1 MKRKV
6 NTTQILS
13 PEDKQYLRRISN
25 YLNSLGMD
33 DGSIEFD
40 FDGEYGNIS
49 DIRFDEITHFT
60 NNYSAEIPSG
70 LIQIIQKIMNYVD
83 SEGLYNEPD
92 IDAKN
97 YERLDIDIDTKT
109 KEISINHW
117 WSYYDRGDGSSIEF
131 DSQEDLEQFDNWRN
145 DELSTIDIPET
156 GILTLKYNGS
166 SDSGYIESSFDE
178 NGDAVPA
185 GIEDWCYRALENN
198 FGGWEINEGSDG
210 EFIFDFNNSMVTL
223 NHTMNTEETATD
235 TLYEESF
242 AN

>member
-13 PEDKQYLRRISN
+13 QEDKQYLRRISN

-49 DIRFDEITHFT
+49 DIRFDEITHFS
-60 NNYSAEIPSG
+60 NNYSAEIPLG
-70 LIQIIQKIMNYVD
+70 LIQIIEKIMNYVE
-83 SEGLYNEPD
+83 SAGLYNEAD
-92 IDAKN
+92 VDGKS

-109 KEISINHW
+109 KEISVNHW
-117 WSYYDRGDGSSIEF
+117 YSYYDRGDSDTITY
-131 DSQEDLEQFDNWRN
+131 DDDYTKEQFDNWRN
-145 DELSTIDIPET
+145 DEFTIDIPET

-166 SDSGYIESSFDE
+166 GDSGYIESSFEE
-178 NGDAVPA
+178 NGDSLPA
-185 GIEDWCYRALENN
+185 EIEDWCYTSLENN

-210 EFIFDFNNSMVTL
+210 EFIFDFNNSIITL
-223 NHTMNTEETATD
+223 NHTMNTEENSTD